1 MMDMVSQNPLIVSVV
16 IAVVVLALMA
26 LVGFVVFS
34 GQEKRKAKNRIGRVQ
49 NRPPERSKIEAKAK
63 QMRLTKV
70 DSKADTLA
78 SNLLPKPENMKDK
91 LSKTGTEMSM
101 GTFLTV
107 CAVTAVASV
116 AFYLLVLGLPLIA
129 AILVGFASGLMLPYF
144 YIGFLVG
151 RRKKKFIK
159 YFPDAIDV
167 MVRGIKSGLPITE
180 AFQVVGREMDGPVG
194 EEFSKICD
202 QIAFGKPLDDALW
215 ETASRV
221 DVPEYRFFA
230 ITVSIQRETG
240 GNLAETLGNLSDVL
254 RKRGQV
260 KLKVKAYSSEARA
273 SAYIIGSLP
282 FLMFGIIYTI
292 NPDYVM
298 QLLTDERGWMLLAAG
313 GVSQGLGVGTM
324 AKMVRF
330 EI

>member
-1 MMDMVSQNPLIVSVV
+1 MDMVSQNPEIISIG
-16 IAVVVLALMA
+16 IAVVVLVLMA
-26 LVGFVVFS
+26 FFGFIVFS
-34 GQEKRKAKNRIGRVQ
+34 GQANRKAKNRIGRVQ
-49 NRPPERSKIEAKAK
+49 HRPPENSKIEAKAK
-63 QMRLTKV
+63 KMRLTKV

-78 SNLLPKPENMKDK
+78 SSLIPKPENMKDK

-101 GTFLTV
+101 GTFLTA
-107 CAVTAVASV
+107 CGATAVACM
-116 AFYLLVLGLPLIA
+116 ALFKLFLGMPMLA
-129 AILVGFASGLMLPYF
+129 AILGGFGCGLLLPYF
-144 YIGFLVG
+144 YIGILVG

-194 EEFSKICD
+194 EEFTKICD
-202 QIAFGKPLDDALW
+202 QIAFGKPLDEALW
-215 ETASRV
+215 DTAKRI

-282 FLMFGIIYTI
+282 FMMFGIIYTI
-292 NPDYVM
+292 NPEYVM

-324 AKMVRF
+324 MKMVRF